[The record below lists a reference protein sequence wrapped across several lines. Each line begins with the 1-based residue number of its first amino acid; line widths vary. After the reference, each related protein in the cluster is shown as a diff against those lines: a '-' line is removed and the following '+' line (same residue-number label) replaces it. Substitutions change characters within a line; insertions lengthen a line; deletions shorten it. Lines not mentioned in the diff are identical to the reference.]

1 MNSTALLL
9 LYAASVVGAFIGW
22 YACGPIKAT
31 SVRCVARAGLI
42 AFLCA
47 PGVLVG
53 HGIGVV
59 PTLFALTVQP
69 PFALISI
76 GIT

>member
-31 SVRCVARAGLI
+31 NV
-42 AFLCA
+42 
-47 PGVLVG
+47 
-53 HGIGVV
+53 
-59 PTLFALTVQP
+59 TV
-69 PFALISI
+69 
-76 GIT
+76 